1 MKKFILLIIV
11 SAFLGACS
19 AGASIDLYGQN
30 STSTHTY
37 V

>member
-1 MKKFILLIIV
+1 MKKIILLVVI

>member
-1 MKKFILLIIV
+1 MKKIIFLIVI

-19 AGASIDLYGQN
+19 AGGHIDLYGQN
-30 STSTHTY
+30 TTSTHTY